1 MIILVLVERYCGRW
15 AERTAF
21 TNKDSICLFCAQS
34 TPDSSDSHWSQW
46 LLRNSACVIDD
57 DLKSFRQVMQPSQTT
72 TKRWTFQ
79 HLTQAEGCTETA
91 PQTEKLRKVSKE
103 KANCCFLHLDG
114 IFLGAGSTNSE
125 LEMHTQTKDGD
136 LGELGELGPVMRNP
150 SSLAAMPMGV
160 SGNVA
165 QTSVV
170 ASSRRNCQTHRK
182 SQKKKI
188 HKKTCSAD
196 GSEIRLTSWYGI
208 YRGFISFIH
217 LRWYR
222 ISSINS
228 SSMDLGHSSQISNKH
243 VASPIFG
250 PCFLQWPCSRP

>member
-103 KANCCFLHLDG
+103 KANCCFLHLPNRIISLILKKKTNWWDFFRG
-114 IFLGAGSTNSE
+114 RITNSE

-136 LGELGELGPVMRNP
+136 LGELGELRKENAVGSGDAQSFKP
-150 SSLAAMPMGV
+150 SCHANGSLRKCSTNLC
-160 SGNVA
+160 SGLKQKKLSN
-165 QTSVV
+165 SP
-170 ASSRRNCQTHRK
+170 K

-196 GSEIRLTSWYGI
+196 GRNPANQLIWYVYI
-208 YRGFISFIH
+208 YIFHYLQGFYQFH
-217 LRWYR
+217 P
-222 ISSINS
+222 
-228 SSMDLGHSSQISNKH
+228 SQVVQDFFH
-243 VASPIFG
+243 
-250 PCFLQWPCSRP
+250 QQ